1 MRQLTKK
8 RVTKIDP
15 KEKLSPYLS
24 HQSSKKKK
32 NSRTN
37 TKISASLSK
46 LHNERKS
53 ALFKRL
59 GLIIGVSVIALL
71 GLGYYISPLANVQ
84 SIQINGENDLPVKE
98 VVKATDIKAS
108 DKVVDYL
115 FNKKSVSRKLSA
127 KYSEIKNINVRVKGF
142 NHLIIEID
150 EYPTKGYI
158 KISKGYRKILTQ
170 GKLGSQFIPWSK
182 VYPDKPVFVGY
193 NHEVSLKKI
202 LHLFNSLPPD
212 FQDQIKLLS
221 GNTRRKSQVIFL
233 MKNGNVVIGNV
244 STLKSKIKYYNKIKT
259 KVGKNTLIDLEVGA
273 FSRPLTPNEKRA
285 YGLI

>member
-1 MRQLTKK
+1 VRQLTKK

-15 KEKLSPYLS
+15 KEKLSPYLN
-24 HQSSKKKK
+24 HQANRRKK
-32 NSRTN
+32 NFRTN

-46 LHNERKS
+46 LHSERKS

-59 GLIIGVSVIALL
+59 GFIVGVSVIALL

-84 SIQINGENDLPVKE
+84 SIQITGENDLPVKE
-98 VVKATDIKAS
+98 VVKATEIKTS

-115 FNKKSVSRKLSA
+115 FNKESVARKLSA
-127 KYSEIKNINVRVKGF
+127 KYSEIQNIKVKVKDF
-142 NHLIIEID
+142 NHLLIEIN

-158 KISKGYRKILTQ
+158 KTSKGYRKILTH

-182 VYPDKPVFVGY
+182 VYSDKPVFVGY
-193 NHEVSLKKI
+193 NHEVSLRKI

-273 FSRPLTPNEKRA
+273 FSRPLTPHEKRA